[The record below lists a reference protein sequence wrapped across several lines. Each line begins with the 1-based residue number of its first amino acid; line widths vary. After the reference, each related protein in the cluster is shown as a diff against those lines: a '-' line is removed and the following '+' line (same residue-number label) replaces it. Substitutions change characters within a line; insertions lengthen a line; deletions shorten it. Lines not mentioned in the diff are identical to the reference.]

1 MGFSFKSQTI
11 IFFLYLSISTAATV
25 QLVQAISS
33 CKNTSSS
40 DDNGGFFNGGRKL
53 AGKCNWFRGRWVYDA
68 KYPLYDPYKCPFVDP
83 QFNCK
88 KYGRPDSQY
97 LKYRWQPSSCSLP
110 RFNGLY
116 FLRRMRGKKIMFV
129 GDSLSSNMW
138 QSLACLIYS
147 WVPNSSY
154 SLLRQKGLTS
164 LTFQDYK
171 VTLLLYR
178 TQFLVDLDSEKV
190 GRVLK
195 LDSIKQGDMW
205 RGMDVLIFNTWHW
218 WTHTERIQPWD
229 YMQEGKRL
237 YKDMDRLVAFYKGL
251 TTWARWV
258 NANVDPSK
266 TKVFFNGVSPT
277 HYEYVP
283 GKDWNEPSKTC
294 SGQRE
299 PYSGQKYPAGMPMS
313 WVVVNKVM
321 SRVKKP
327 VYWLD
332 ITGLSQLR
340 KDAHP
345 SAYSGNHPGNDCS
358 HWCLPGLPDTW
369 TILFYG
375 ALLT

>member
-218 WTHTERIQPWD
+218 WTHTERIQPFVSPSLARSILSRVSVGLHARGEETV
-229 YMQEGKRL
+229 QRHGQVGGFLQRL
-237 YKDMDRLVAFYKGL
+237 NHVGQVGQCQCRPFQDQGLLQWRLPHPLRGKGL
-251 TTWARWV
+251 ERAVQDVFGAEGTLLGAKVSGRD
-258 NANVDPSK
+258 ANVVGGGEQSD
-266 TKVFFNGVSPT
+266 
-277 HYEYVP
+277 
-283 GKDWNEPSKTC
+283 EPS
-294 SGQRE
+294 E
-299 PYSGQKYPAGMPMS
+299 E
-313 WVVVNKVM
+313 
-321 SRVKKP
+321 
-327 VYWLD
+327 
-332 ITGLSQLR
+332 TGVLARHNGLV
-340 KDAHP
+340 
-345 SAYSGNHPGNDCS
+345 SAKERCAPF
-358 HWCLPGLPDTW
+358 GL
-369 TILFYG
+369 
-375 ALLT
+375 